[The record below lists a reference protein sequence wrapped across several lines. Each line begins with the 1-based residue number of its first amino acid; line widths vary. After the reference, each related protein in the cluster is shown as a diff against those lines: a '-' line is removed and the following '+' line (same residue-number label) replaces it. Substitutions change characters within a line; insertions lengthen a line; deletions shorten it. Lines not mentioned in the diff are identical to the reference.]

1 MSHHFDAP
9 TGQEDPRLNLCDI
22 YIFPG
27 SPGNTV
33 IAMTVNAD
41 AGISA
46 PDTFRSEGIY
56 AFRFDL
62 NGDAREELTFK
73 VRFGDATHA
82 AGDTHEHVQS
92 FEVRRAIGADALRGV
107 GGDLIASGTTG
118 QVIHVPN
125 GVTAFAGLAP
135 DMFSANGVLLSFIGT
150 FFSENAFVPQV
161 FANPE
166 ELFLKRN
173 ITAIVLELPTA
184 WIGDGLIRIWGTIS
198 LYGHAP
204 EMQVARW
211 GLPLITHIYMVDPQ
225 EREDFNRSH
234 PSDDHTRWAPVL
246 ASVAE
251 KMTQLAGSSA
261 VAQEYGKQ
269 WIERF
274 VPVVLPY
281 RLGTPAAFDFLEF
294 NGRALTDDVIGVML
308 TLMTNTA
315 LGDGLRPPGDRV
327 IDRFPYFG
335 APFLPADQIGLKP
348 LNPAS
353 KFIACALH

>member
-1 MSHHFDAP
+1 MSHHFDSP

-27 SPGNTV
+27 PPGHTV
-33 IAMTVNAD
+33 LAMTVNAD

-46 PDTFRSEGIY
+46 PDTFRSEGVY

-62 NGDAREELTFK
+62 NGDAREELTYK
-73 VRFGDATHA
+73 VRFGDPTHA
-82 AGDTHEHVQS
+82 AGDIHAHVQS
-92 FEVRRAIGADALRGV
+92 FEVRRAVGADALQGV
-107 GGDLIASGTTG
+107 GGDVIASGTTG
-118 QVIHVPN
+118 EVVLAQN
-125 GVTAFAGLAP
+125 GVRAFAGLAP
-135 DMFSANGVLLSFIGT
+135 DMFSANHMLVSFIDAFFNKGT
-150 FFSENAFVPQV
+150 FIPQAFVNPQ
-161 FANPE
+161 
-166 ELFLKRN
+166 ELFLKRD

-184 WIGDGLIRIWGTIS
+184 QIGDGLIRIWGTIS

-204 EMQVARW
+204 EVQVARW
-211 GLPLITHIYMVDPQ
+211 GLPLITHMYMVDPRV
-225 EREDFNRSH
+225 REDFNRSH
-234 PSDDHTRWAPVL
+234 PSDDLTRWAPVF
-246 ASVAE
+246 ADVVE

-269 WIERF
+269 LIERF

-294 NGRALTDDVIGVML
+294 NGRALTDDVTGVML
-308 TLMTNTA
+308 TLMTNTP
-315 LGDGLRPPGDRV
+315 LTDGLMPPADRV

-335 APFLPADQIGLKP
+335 SPFLPADQIGLKP

-353 KFIACALH
+353 KFVASAH